1 MHMNSAYFAEI
12 VLMRALFRNLDY
24 LPCYQKKRKAK
35 ENKDEKPF
43 FSLLLSL
50 FLRTLISARGHA
62 TEPGAPYLRG
72 YNELKESWLLRKPLT
87 F

>member
-1 MHMNSAYFAEI
+1 MNSAYFAEI

-24 LPCYQKKRKAK
+24 SPRYQKKKRKVK
-35 ENKDEKPF
+35 KNKDEKPF
-43 FSLLLSL
+43 FSFLFFPL

-72 YNELKESWLLRKPLT
+72 YNELKESRLLRKPLT